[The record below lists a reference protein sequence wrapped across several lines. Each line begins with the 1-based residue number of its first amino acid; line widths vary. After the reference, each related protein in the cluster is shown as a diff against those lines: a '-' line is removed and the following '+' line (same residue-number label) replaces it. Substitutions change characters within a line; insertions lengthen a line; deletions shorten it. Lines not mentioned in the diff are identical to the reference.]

1 MTIGRRAE
9 VAGWATVL
17 LGALVVRLIGLAD
30 RPFQHDEAQIAYFSW
45 LFAQTGEY
53 EYQPVLHG
61 PFMYHLQ
68 AALFRVFGDGDFV
81 ARLPMALAGVGV
93 VALTAA
99 LGASIG
105 RAAAF
110 AAGVLVAFGPTFLYY
125 SRFERE
131 DILVAAATL
140 ALLIALGRLL
150 ERPRPALAPM
160 IGALLAVSFTLK
172 ESTYI
177 TLAVVGSFLVA
188 MAAWQRRT
196 SPRLRDTP
204 AACALA
210 APGRRGW
217 LLSAALFALVY
228 SALFTTFGTN
238 PAGLWEAIYGG
249 PRYWLDQQ
257 PLNRGGEHWGF
268 HLLLLSSVEWPV
280 LVFGIIGLIA
290 VIRRPA
296 PMTALL
302 AWTFVASLL
311 IYSWAS
317 ERFAWLTLHPL
328 LALVPLAGIG
338 VVSVARAR
346 SVLIRGGGL
355 ALAVAGVAYLGVV
368 SWIANGPQRI
378 DPRSLL
384 VAPQTTDAALEVRDE
399 LLALDRGLRTAAG
412 RPLSVDVDR
421 NDSFA
426 FPWAWYLRDLRTGFL
441 DMCIPGY
448 RPQTDAVIVS
458 DVAHGRV
465 APFLG
470 AYHARRFALR
480 AFWGR
485 DYDRLTAGGW
495 WRWITRHQPWSPLGA
510 SFGWVY
516 VRRDPGPRQRA
527 RPGTTERRSR
537 RPASC
542 Q

>member
-1 MTIGRRAE
+1 VTIGRRAE
-9 VAGWATVL
+9 VAGWAAVL
-17 LGALVVRLIGLAD
+17 LGALIVRLIDLAD

-61 PFMYHLQ
+61 PFMYHAQ
-68 AALFRVFGDGDFV
+68 AALFRVLGDGDFV

-93 VALTAA
+93 VALAA
-99 LGASIG
+99 VLGASIG

-110 AAGVLVAFGPTFLYY
+110 VAGGLFAFGPTFVYY

-131 DILVAAATL
+131 DILVAAVTL
-140 ALLIALGRLL
+140 ALLIALGQLL
-150 ERPRPALAPM
+150 ERSRAALAPL

-177 TLAVVGSFLVA
+177 TLAVIGSFLVA
-188 MAAWQRRT
+188 VMSWQRRT

-204 AACALA
+204 VVRALA
-210 APGRRGW
+210 VPGLRGW

-238 PAGLWEAIYGG
+238 PGGLWEAIYGG

-257 PLNRGGEHWGF
+257 PLNRGGEHWAF
-268 HLLLLSSVEWPV
+268 HLLLLSSLEWPV

-311 IYSWAS
+311 VYSWAS

-338 VVSVARAR
+338 LVSVARAP
-346 SVLIRGGGL
+346 STLARGGGL

-384 VAPQTTDAALEVRDE
+384 VAPQTTAAALEIRDE
-399 LLALDRGLRTAAG
+399 LLALDRRLRRTAG

-421 NDSFA
+421 NDSFS
-426 FPWAWYLRDLRTGFL
+426 FPWGWYLRDLRTAYL
-441 DMCIPGY
+441 DMCARGY

-458 DVAHGRV
+458 DVARGRV

-470 AYHARRFALR
+470 AYRARRFALR

-495 WRWITRHQPWSPLGA
+495 WRWITRHEPWSPLGA
-510 SFGWVY
+510 SYGWLY
-516 VRRDPGPRQRA
+516 LRRDLGRGQAARERPSGGAWRA
-527 RPGTTERRSR
+527 
-537 RPASC
+537 ASC

>member
-1 MTIGRRAE
+1 VTIGRRAE

-17 LGALVVRLIGLAD
+17 LGALSVRLIDLAD

-61 PFMYHLQ
+61 PFMYHAQ
-68 AALFRVFGDGDFV
+68 AAFFRVFGDGDFV

-93 VALTAA
+93 VALAAA
-99 LGASIG
+99 LRTSIG
-105 RAAAF
+105 RLAAF
-110 AAGVLVAFGPTFLYY
+110 VAGVLFAFGPTFLYY

-150 ERPRPALAPM
+150 ERPRAALAPM

-188 MAAWQRRT
+188 AAAWQRRT

-204 AACALA
+204 VARALA
-210 APGRRGW
+210 VPGRRGW

-228 SALFTTFGTN
+228 SALFTTFGTH
-238 PAGLWEAIYGG
+238 PDGLWEAIYGG

-257 PLNRGGEHWGF
+257 PLNRGGEHWAF
-268 HLLLLSSVEWPV
+268 HLLLLSSLEWPV
-280 LVFGIIGLIA
+280 LVFGIIGLVA
-290 VIRRPA
+290 VVRRPA

-338 VVSVARAR
+338 LRSVARAP
-346 SVLIRGGGL
+346 SALIRRGGL

-384 VAPQTTDAALEVRDE
+384 VAPQTTDASLEIRDE
-399 LLALDRGLRTAAG
+399 LLALDRRLRRVAG

-421 NDSFA
+421 NDSFS
-426 FPWAWYLRDLRTGFL
+426 FPWGWYLRDLRTGFL
-441 DMCIPGY
+441 DMCAPGY
-448 RPQTDAVIVS
+448 RPETDAVIVS
-458 DVAHGRV
+458 DVAHDRI

-470 AYHARRFALR
+470 AYRARRFALR

-485 DYDRLTAGGW
+485 DYARLTVGGW
-495 WRWITRHQPWSPLGA
+495 WRWITRHEPWSPLGA
-510 SFGWVY
+510 SFGWLY
-516 VRRDPGPRQRA
+516 VRRDLGRREPRA
-527 RPGTTERRSR
+527 GTTERRSG
-537 RPASC
+537 PAASC